1 MQLSEYHEKN
11 SQPSVFSEQSNEGIW
26 HVTETYTHGQTTQ
39 TLHNFLSNAMR
50 KLTVYLSA
58 VLMLLQ
64 ISCKDKAVPSA
75 AGKINLEA
83 MVYNDPNGDVY
94 DSFLVDIST
103 LYYRNGH
110 LLETWKD
117 DGDSLLYSYVNL
129 SDSLYTNAY
138 TLLGLTEAQQYSALK
153 KKNYGA
159 VFYPENIPNYENK
172 EVLAD
177 TAFDG
182 FSYKRIRIVTDSSY
196 NVYYLHQTDTIYPFS
211 LHREMEK
218 EIGGV
223 INRIDSYDLK
233 NDKFIS
239 LKMNLNDTIPESIYT
254 FLNLKNENR

>member
-1 MQLSEYHEKN
+1 
-11 SQPSVFSEQSNEGIW
+11 
-26 HVTETYTHGQTTQ
+26 
-39 TLHNFLSNAMR
+39 MR
-50 KLTVYLSA
+50 KLTVYLSTIF
-58 VLMLLQ
+58 MLLQ
-64 ISCKDKAVPSA
+64 TSCKDKSIPST

-83 MVYNDPNGDVY
+83 MVYNDPNVDIY

-103 LYYRNGH
+103 LYYLNDH
-110 LLETWKD
+110 LLETMRD
-117 DGDSLLYSYVNL
+117 NEDSLVYSYINL

-138 TLLGLTEAQQYSALK
+138 TLKSLMESQEYSALK
-153 KKNYGA
+153 KKNYAA
-159 VFYPENIPNYENK
+159 VFYPEIIPNYKNK
-172 EVLAD
+172 EMLTD

-182 FSYKRIRIVTDSSY
+182 FSYKRVKIVTDSSY
-196 NVYYLHQTDTIYPFS
+196 NIYYLHQTDTIYPFS

-239 LKMNLNDTIPESIYT
+239 LKMNLNDTIPESVYG